1 VFGFD
6 DLKRE
11 IGVVKEVGVCY
22 LVCPLISSK
31 NKSRLGFVVFMPNET
46 LLCECP
52 HDCGLDGYIIVC

>member
-11 IGVVKEVGVCY
+11 IGVEKKSVFVI

-46 LLCECP
+46 LLCECDVP
-52 HDCGLDGYIIVC
+52 MTAVWMGI